1 MTGVQGTGT
10 MWGGDGDGGSDLKGG
25 YRHRENIGY
34 EGLGVEKWRKLN
46 FIPRCRGTIKDF

>member
-1 MTGVQGTGT
+1 